1 MTVSVFFQNVSGPL
15 FILIGARVGLEQVF
29 YNVAENIGFVELC
42 AVVYEPVI
50 DCPIEFPFAVQLS
63 TTNNTAG
70 MTV

>member
-1 MTVSVFFQNVSGPL
+1 MFPPPNDSECFRSFVH
-15 FILIGARVGLEQVF
+15 LIGARVGLEQIF
-29 YNVAENIGFVELC
+29 YNVAENIGFVDLC

-63 TTNNTAG
+63 TIDNTAG